1 MSETVDIVARL
12 RAANPVPR
20 APRVAGSPAVLA
32 HITATAR
39 PASPRQRR
47 NTLIRRPLLAAF
59 LALLG
64 LSGIALAAN
73 ISVRYFESG
82 AQAPPMTV
90 TKALAFAAG
99 HRHPTDQ
106 LALGDTVKAYVFT
119 SATGDGAVY
128 MAPFVHRRG
137 FCAALAVPGKPV
149 QADCTIDA
157 SPLAAVAGQF
167 SQPWDLRLA
176 PDVHALLGRL
186 APAAAGDAVRI
197 TFEDGTADDVPKHG
211 RWFAYAVAGK
221 RTEAGHR
228 PVQLTV
234 LRDGR
239 IIKRRALEPVF
250 FNTLA
255 SARALVPPSDGSRG
269 QTVIRRYL
277 LGNMHGRFADG
288 GLIASHTDLA
298 STRLVASLGFGEG
311 IRLSVYAAS
320 VQPTPEWRSGG
331 SILIGVTGLSQ
342 RPIVMFTSTT
352 PARRATFEL
361 AGSCVC
367 AIPRHT
373 RSLYNLL
380 TGGVPTGVSHVA
392 VRTSDGRE
400 HAATIFGHGREWI
413 WVGHARSSQRPV
425 ALIGRDASG
434 AVMTRRALHGRGGYR

>member
-1 MSETVDIVARL
+1 MSESADIAGRL
-12 RAANPVPR
+12 RAANPVRDLPR
-20 APRVAGSPAVLA
+20 IAPPRGVLA
-32 HITATAR
+32 QITATPRAE
-39 PASPRQRR
+39 PAPRRKA
-47 NTLIRRPLLAAF
+47 LLRRPLLAAC
-59 LALLG
+59 LALLAAC
-64 LSGIALAAN
+64 GIALAAN
-73 ISVRYFESG
+73 ISVRYFESSSK
-82 AQAPPMTV
+82 APPSSV
-90 TKALAFAAG
+90 TKALAFAAS

-106 LALGDTVKAYVFT
+106 LALRDTVTAYVFT
-119 SATGDGAVY
+119 AATGDGTVY

-137 FCAALAVPGKPV
+137 FCAALAVRGKPV

-157 SPLAAVAGQF
+157 NPLAAVAGQF

-186 APAAAGDAVRI
+186 APAAAGDDVRI
-197 TFEDGTADDVPKHG
+197 AFEDGTADDVPKHG

-239 IIKRRALEPVF
+239 IIKRRPLEPTF

-255 SARALVPPSDGSRG
+255 SARALVPASDGSRG

-277 LGNMHGRFADG
+277 LDNMHGRFADG

-298 STRLVASLGFGEG
+298 STRAVASLGFGEG
-311 IRLSVYAAS
+311 IRLTVYAAP
-320 VQPTPEWRSGG
+320 VRPTPEWRSGG
-331 SILIGVTGLSQ
+331 SILIGVTGLSK

-373 RSLYNLL
+373 NSLYDLL

-392 VRTSDGRE
+392 VRTSDGRV
-400 HAATIFGHGREWI
+400 HDATIFEHGREWI

-425 ALIGRDASG
+425 ALIGRDTSG
-434 AVMTRRALHGRGGYR
+434 AIVTRRTLHGRGGFSR